1 MTTHSSGISGKS
13 IFVIL
18 ALTALLSACA
28 GLRSDYDAP
37 TVTVKSFRAVPS
49 QGAMPGFEIVL
60 NVLNPNREP
69 LELIGVSYTIRL
81 NGRDLV
87 KGVGNELPVI
97 DGYGSGDVTLSAA
110 ASMYSG
116 IRFFG
121 DLMKSQ
127 SDSIRYEVEAK
138 LDAGTFRRAIR
149 VRDSGEF
156 SLQSSTAD

>member
-1 MTTHSSGISGKS
+1 MSTNSLVSFNKS
-13 IFVIL
+13 IIAIL

-37 TVTVKSFRAVPS
+37 TVTVKSFRALPS

-60 NVLNPNREP
+60 NVLNPNRDP

-97 DGYGSGDVTLSAA
+97 EGYGSGDLTLSAS

-138 LDAGTFRRAIR
+138 LDTGTFRRAIR